1 MQENSPHMRKGILC
15 PTLMLIF
22 MVTIPVVSADYTG
35 EVEYSIGDSIF
46 DMELTSD
53 DSWTNNDASDLLC
66 WIDENHGNNDGIT
79 SENEEENYEASAQEM
94 VGTEVNHYLNGVA
107 AILEEYT
114 IDLSFEHGNCLDTEL
129 VTISYEGKFSFDTEP
144 SDKYVLLFNTT
155 DAAIVNNLQVNYCIF
170 QEFEVQ
176 SVSGLAD
183 ESTSEECVKG
193 FRIAGEDMEIQFEV
207 TKSEDKLIPAI
218 SFISTIFVVLL
229 SLGIFAQRTD
239 QTH

>member
-1 MQENSPHMRKGILC
+1 MRMGILC
-15 PTLMLIF
+15 PTLMLVF
-22 MVTIPVVSADYTG
+22 MVTIPVVSADFSG
-35 EVEYSIGDSIF
+35 EVEYSIKDSIF
-46 DMELTSD
+46 DIELTAD
-53 DSWTNNDASDLLC
+53 ESWTNNDASDLLC
-66 WIDENHGNNDGIT
+66 WIDENYGNNDGIT

-94 VGTEVNHYLNGVA
+94 VGTEGNHYLNGVS
-107 AILEEYT
+107 AILEEYAM
-114 IDLSFEHGNCLDTEL
+114 DLSFEHGNCLDPEL
-129 VTISYEGKFSFDTEP
+129 VTISYEGKFSFDVEP
-144 SDKYVLLFNTT
+144 SDEYVLFFNTT
-155 DAAIVNNLQVNYCIF
+155 ENAMANNLQVNYCVF

-176 SVSGLAD
+176 SVTGLAD

-229 SLGIFAQRTD
+229 SLGIFTQRTD

>member
-1 MQENSPHMRKGILC
+1 MRKGILC
-15 PTLMLIF
+15 STLMLIF
-22 MVTIPVVSADYTG
+22 MVSIPVVSAEYSG
-35 EVEYSIGDSIF
+35 EFEYSIGDSIF
-46 DMELTSD
+46 DIELNGD
-53 DSWTNNDASDLLC
+53 ESWTNDDASDLLC

-94 VGTEVNHYLNGVA
+94 VGTEVNHFLNGVV
-107 AILEEYT
+107 AILEEHA
-114 IDLSFEHGNCLDTEL
+114 IDLTFEHGNCLDTEL
-129 VTISYEGKFSFDTEP
+129 VTISYEGKFSFDAEP

-183 ESTSEECVKG
+183 DSTSEECVKG

-207 TKSEDKLIPAI
+207 AKSEDKLIPAI

-229 SLGIFAQRTD
+229 SLGIFTQRTA